1 MNPKQRFKPGDRV
14 TIPHTDSGVWT
25 VVEFVT
31 FDLRTKQNVY
41 KVALPKTSATSYV
54 KESEM
59 RMYREKPRSVN
70 KSVRDEITIRRRE
83 EDKNLG
89 NYKIQHDMVGRAKR
103 TFTNE
108 SPLKHVV
115 RMLREQGNDDKPP
128 QDEGG
133 ASLDAQVDKY
143 LIDYESEAKNVQQE
157 GKDFRRVTRRFLE
170 SRLNEEDED
179 VSSEQ
184 KSIDNIDIENFAN
197 SVVRLI
203 ENYDNL
209 IEVRSTLFRRAKNYL
224 AKMYDEE
231 VISSFEE
238 IMRDQHGIEAGKTP
252 SEIKADEFQPPSAA
266 RAGDGSIGG
275 AGG

>member
-1 MNPKQRFKPGDRV
+1 MNLKQRFKPGDRV
-14 TIPHTDSGVWT
+14 TIPYADSGVWT
-25 VVEFVT
+25 VVKFVT
-31 FDLRTKQNVY
+31 FDSRTKQNVY
-41 KVALPKTSATSYV
+41 KIALPKTNATSYV

-59 RMYREKPRSVN
+59 RKYREKSRTPAR
-70 KSVRDEITIRRRE
+70 KSIKSESLLRD
-83 EDKNLG
+83 
-89 NYKIQHDMVGRAKR
+89 
-103 TFTNE
+103 
-108 SPLKHVV
+108 VV
-115 RMLREQGNDDKPP
+115 RLLREQGEDDKPP

-143 LIDYESEAKNVQQE
+143 FIDYEREAKHVQQE
-157 GKDFRRVTRRFLE
+157 GKDLRQVIRRLFE
-170 SRLNEEDED
+170 NRLNEESED
-179 VSSEQ
+179 KGSEQEQ

-252 SEIKADEFQPPSAA
+252 SEIKADEFQPPNAD

>member
-14 TIPHTDSGVWT
+14 TVPHTDSGVWT

-31 FDLRTKQNVY
+31 FDSRTKQNVY
-41 KVALPKTSATSYV
+41 KIALPKTNATSYV

-59 RMYREKPRSVN
+59 RKYHEKHASR
-70 KSVRDEITIRRRE
+70 SVRDEIAVRRRE

-89 NYKIQHDMVGRAKR
+89 NYKIKHDMVGRAKR
-103 TFTNE
+103 TYTNE
-108 SPLKHVV
+108 SPLKDVI
-115 RMLREQGNDDKPP
+115 RMLREQGDDDKPP

-143 LIDYESEAKNVQQE
+143 LIDYEREAKHVQQE
-157 GKDFRRVTRRFLE
+157 GKDLRQVIRRLFE
-170 SRLNEEDED
+170 NRLNEEGED
-179 VSSEQ
+179 VGSEQEQ

-252 SEIKADEFQPPSAA
+252 SEIKADEFQPPNAD